1 MGKFL
6 DFYKISSPS
15 PCKVPLDK
23 VQGRYRSLRMQTF
36 LAATF
41 GYALYYVCRTSLNVM
56 KQPIIDSGFLTA
68 GQLGLIGACLYWT
81 YAVGKFVNGFLA
93 DHCNIKKFMATG
105 LVISAAANFI
115 MGILGVSSGAAGM
128 GGMAMF
134 ICFAIMWG
142 INGWSQSMGAP
153 PAIIS
158 LSRWFPLD
166 VRGTWYGF
174 FSASHNFGEGLS
186 FIFVSLMVSLAGWQW
201 GFFSAALAGVA
212 GVVLIILC
220 LHDTPQSKGL
230 PSIEVLAGEEEPAV
244 LSEKEDVSSGVSAQS
259 CVKDADQ
266 AAGNRRKDHAGRI
279 QKAVL
284 RNPGVWILALSSAF
298 MYMSRYAINE
308 WGMFFL
314 QKVKG
319 FGLKE
324 AAFIIAVN
332 TVMGIIGTVVSGY
345 MSDRIF
351 KGDRKLPALLAGIL
365 ETLALILFL
374 YGGNGWLVNVLS
386 MTLFGIAIGV
396 LISFLGGLMAVDLVP
411 REATGAA
418 IGIVGLASYM
428 AAGLMNVVSGW
439 LIDGQA
445 ITDAATGEVLSYD
458 FKYVS
463 VFWIGAAVISFLLP
477 LLNWHR
483 RPAAF

>member
-1 MGKFL
+1 MGRFL
-6 DFYKISSPS
+6 DFYNISTPS
-15 PCKVPLDK
+15 AKKVAPEK
-23 VQGRYRSLRMQTF
+23 VQWCYRNLRMQTF

-68 GQLGLIGACLYWT
+68 GQLGLVGACLYWT
-81 YAVGKFVNGFLA
+81 YAAGKFVNGFLA
-93 DHCNIKKFMATG
+93 DHCNIRKFMATG
-105 LVISAAANFI
+105 LVISAAANFL
-115 MGILGVSSGAAGM
+115 MGILGVSSGAAGIS
-128 GGMAMF
+128 GMLMF

-158 LSRWFPLD
+158 LSRWFPLNI
-166 VRGTWYGF
+166 RGTWYGF

-186 FIFVSLMVSLAGWQW
+186 FIFVSLVVSYAGWQW
-201 GFFSAALAGVA
+201 GFFSAALAGAIGVA
-212 GVVLIILC
+212 LILFC
-220 LHDTPQSKGL
+220 LHDTPESKGL
-230 PSIEVLAGEEEPAV
+230 PPIEVLAGEQDDGPGAGAADASGDAAAEA
-244 LSEKEDVSSGVSAQS
+244 SSGNL
-259 CVKDADQ
+259 VKK
-266 AAGNRRKDHAGRI
+266 GHGSI
-279 QKAVL
+279 QRMVL

-345 MSDRIF
+345 VSDKVF
-351 KGDRKLPALLAGIL
+351 KGDRKLPALIAGIL
-365 ETLALILFL
+365 EAVALMLFL
-374 YGGNGWLVNVLS
+374 YGGDGWFVNVLS

-396 LISFLGGLMAVDLVP
+396 LISFVGGLMAVDLVP

-418 IGIVGLASYM
+418 VGIVGLASYM

-445 ITDAATGEVLSYD
+445 TRDIATGEVVYD
-458 FKYVS
+458 FTYVS
-463 VFWIGAAVISFLLP
+463 IFWVGAAVVSFLLP
-477 LLNWHR
+477 ILNWR
-483 RPAAF
+483 RKRAEI

>member
-1 MGKFL
+1 
-6 DFYKISSPS
+6 
-15 PCKVPLDK
+15 
-23 VQGRYRSLRMQTF
+23 MQTF

-115 MGILGVSSGAAGM
+115 MGILGVSCSAAGAS
-128 GGMAMF
+128 GMAMF

-201 GFFSAALAGVA
+201 GFFSAALAGVL
-212 GVVLIILC
+212 GVVLIIFC

-230 PSIEVLAGEEEPAV
+230 PSIEVLAGEEMSSSQHYVQDTEPAAG
-244 LSEKEDVSSGVSAQS
+244 SGRND
-259 CVKDADQ
+259 DA
-266 AAGNRRKDHAGRI
+266 ARI

-351 KGDRKLPALLAGIL
+351 KGDRKLPALFAGIL
-365 ETLALILFL
+365 ETLALVLFL
-374 YGGNGWLVNVLS
+374 YGGDGWLVNVLS
-386 MTLFGIAIGV
+386 MTLFGISIGV

-445 ITDAATGEVLSYD
+445 LTDAATGEVLSYD

-463 VFWIGAAVISFLLP
+463 LFWTGSAVISFLLP

-483 RPAAF
+483 RPAAV